1 MAPPPRWAV
10 CWLLL
15 VAKSRFATSRAQRAP
30 LVPLVPQGERGA
42 AGAAGAQGQA
52 GAAGQTIVV
61 EKEKPVVV
69 EKEVVKEVVVEK
81 PVVVEKVVTV
91 EKTASTGPKNI
102 TFDTDWGPSGP
113 RAEVIKRAMEFYN
126 EMHPEVTVDVRI
138 DAGREQAKSGSV
150 FARTAVLIAADD
162 MGTCSCGRATSSCTG
177 RSGGCLRT

>member
-1 MAPPPRWAV
+1 MRPVLPGPRV
-10 CWLLL
+10 L
-15 VAKSRFATSRAQRAP
+15 P
-30 LVPLVPQGERGA
+30 
-42 AGAAGAQGQA
+42 

-61 EKEKPVVV
+61 EKEKPVIV

-113 RAEVIKRAMEFYN
+113 RAEVIKRAMELYN
-126 EMHPEVTVDVRI
+126 EMHPEVNVDVRI

-150 FARTAVLIAADD
+150 FARTAVLIAGRRHGRPVPVGRLRIRLLGEAGAVCGPDALHEAVGPDD
-162 MGTCSCGRATSSCTG
+162 
-177 RSGGCLRT
+177 